1 MEVYVLVCNSVNV
14 DGGDFTTEVVGVY
27 QEFAQA
33 LKVMKQYMKHIREE
47 FEDYDFEEEKYVDG
61 DMSWSI
67 WEKEQYAS
75 NHCDLII
82 EYRTVH

>member
-14 DGGDFTTEVVGVY
+14 DGGDFVTEVIGVY
-27 QEFAQA
+27 KTFGQAQ
-33 LKVMKQYMKHIREE
+33 KVMEQHMVDIRNE
-47 FEDYDFEEEKYVDG
+47 FDYCDFEEEEYVDG

-67 WEKEQYAS
+67 WEREEYAS

-82 EYRTVH
+82 ECKTVQ